1 MMKSD
6 NSCSEEK
13 KIGVGPYKVVT
24 ISDET
29 YAGLMLKVQDYWL
42 ALNQEV
48 EVVDSQIT
56 SDRYSQR
63 AYYLAV
69 LKERTPRSELTLRGI
84 QSDEKRSVATGQK

>member
-1 MMKSD
+1 M
-6 NSCSEEK
+6 
-13 KIGVGPYKVVT
+13 GTGPYKVVT

-42 ALNQEV
+42 ALKQEV

-69 LKERTPRSELTLRGI
+69 LKERNPRFDWTLRGF
-84 QSDEKRSVATGQK
+84 QGDEKRSVATGQK